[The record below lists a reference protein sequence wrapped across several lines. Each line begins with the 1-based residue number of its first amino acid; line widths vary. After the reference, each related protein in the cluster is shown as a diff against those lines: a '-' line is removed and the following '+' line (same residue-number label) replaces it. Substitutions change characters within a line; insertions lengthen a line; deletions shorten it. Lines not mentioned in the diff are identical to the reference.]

1 MYNLAFISQVKTR
14 YKNACLDI
22 QRKEEE
28 KLHRVRVKAFGKEP
42 LPHDEYQE
50 FEEEKAVYYAT
61 KDEEEEE
68 EEGQEWTGLTHYM
81 FSVPIG
87 YCMQRFNRWRIGE
100 DEYLKM

>member
-42 LPHDEYQE
+42 LPHD
-50 FEEEKAVYYAT
+50 
-61 KDEEEEE
+61 
-68 EEGQEWTGLTHYM
+68 
-81 FSVPIG
+81 
-87 YCMQRFNRWRIGE
+87 
-100 DEYLKM
+100 